1 MGSSHLPT
9 FNHLSALPK
18 VFFMIP
24 PLPPYLIFITVVL
37 VILPSL
43 VTIFLRISLY
53 KYLMDLSNKIQR
65 LIKKQAP
72 GKRLKIIETLEE
84 RFKQASQQL
93 EQVNT
98 TALIDQVYSQE
109 KIKGFTCEQIDY
121 LCRIL
126 PNLLLAFGLLGTF
139 LGITINL
146 STLSQAINQTNA
158 SDVSN
163 LVAELKKPLEG
174 MSIAFTTSL
183 TGLLFSALLTV
194 VNFIFNSGL
203 AKYRLLSS
211 LEDYLDNIYFPQ
223 VQGDTRLDRI
233 VNRMVDQQDEFL
245 TNFGRV
251 VREAVEKS
259 MGKVAQQIADGNKQ
273 TMDLARRVYEKFDA
287 AAGTISGAAD
297 EFKYS
302 INNLQDSMTE
312 MQQTSQVFKDAA
324 ENFNK
329 SDFPLKL
336 SNATEHLSNTQQKFS
351 ESAASLAETTDLI
364 INLLAQMESLSNNL
378 INLGEDI
385 KVVNQTSVQ
394 LLGLHQNNQVQL
406 SEIIPQL
413 QQGANSLSEAMTK
426 LEQVEIKVSDKA
438 DSLSHVDVS
447 LNQLL
452 EFVKYNA
459 ELVKHNTEQMNLAFD
474 NLGDRFISNL
484 SQEQIALNQL
494 LESVK
499 YNTEQMN
506 LAFDNL
512 GDRFISNLSQEQ
524 IALNQLLES
533 VKYNTEQM
541 NLGFDNLGDRFISN
555 LSQEQIA
562 LNQLL
567 ESVKYNTEQMN
578 LAFDNLGD
586 RFISHLSQNLDHNQ
600 QQFQT
605 LINNLE
611 GSTNQ
616 FSMKMETIK
625 VDLINLL
632 ENNNSQL
639 TSEYQ
644 KVNNNILQGINK
656 QTNINEQALEIII
669 KNIQE
674 CNKSLQDTKVSINQ
688 LRQVIKTPES

>member
-1 MGSSHLPT
+1 
-9 FNHLSALPK
+9 
-18 VFFMIP
+18 MIP

-394 LLGLHQNNQVQL
+394 LLGLHQNNQIQL

-413 QQGANSLSEAMTK
+413 QQGANSLSEAMIK

-474 NLGDRFISNL
+474 NLGDHFISNL

-506 LAFDNL
+506 LGFDNL

-632 ENNNSQL
+632 ENNNTQL

-656 QTNINEQALEIII
+656 QTNINEQGLEIII

-688 LRQVIKTPES
+688 LRQVINKDT

>member
-394 LLGLHQNNQVQL
+394 LLGLHQNNQIQL

-413 QQGANSLSEAMTK
+413 QQGANSLSEAMIK

-474 NLGDRFISNL
+474 NLGDHFISNL

-506 LAFDNL
+506 LGFDNL

-632 ENNNSQL
+632 ENNNTQL

-656 QTNINEQALEIII
+656 QTNINEQGLEIII

-688 LRQVIKTPES
+688 LRQVINKDT